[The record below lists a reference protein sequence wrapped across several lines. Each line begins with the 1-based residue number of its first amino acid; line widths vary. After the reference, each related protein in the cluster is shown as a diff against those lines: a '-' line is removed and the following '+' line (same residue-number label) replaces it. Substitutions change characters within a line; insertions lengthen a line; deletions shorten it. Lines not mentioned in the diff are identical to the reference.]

1 MAEQSQLVSQNLSFE
16 DALSVTQVLLDQV
29 VEGTISAAD
38 WQQTITELVST
49 ENGARGFF
57 VMYLS
62 DVRSQMD
69 DYTDLVV
76 AALATAPDVISALL
90 VKNLAMST
98 AMAITH
104 RRNQKEELVSGS
116 EQVQRRSLHLIQRLQ
131 TPQLQAQAVSL
142 NHSLATAT
150 GDYQAFLERWH
161 YDAEQRQ
168 AIAQALHQTGLV

>member
-16 DALSVTQVLLDQV
+16 DALSVTQVLLDQA
-29 VEGTISAAD
+29 VEGTISSTD
-38 WQQTITELVST
+38 LQQTMIELVST

-69 DYTDLVV
+69 DYADLVV
-76 AALATAPDVISALL
+76 AALKTAPDVTSALL

-104 RRNQKEELVSGS
+104 RRNQNDELVSGS
-116 EQVQRRSLHLIQRLQ
+116 KQVQQRSLHLIQKLQ
-131 TPQLQAQAVSL
+131 TPQLQAQAVLLAQSL
-142 NHSLATAT
+142 STAT

-168 AIAQALHQTGLV
+168 AIEQALQQTGLL